1 MNVVD
6 TIRDFAREHPDHL
19 AVVAATPEGNCE
31 ISYAALIGRIDR
43 IARALIVHGVGR
55 AERVGVMAP
64 QTPQFIETA
73 LAVISIGACVVPIP
87 ADTRGATLDEFCDR
101 AYLHRVVTPAD
112 GRETEPTIADAPQRT
127 RLAAEVE
134 AGFAALAPAYLRFT
148 SGTTNLRKGVV
159 LGHERI
165 VQRLDAANAALN
177 IGPDDRVLWLL
188 PMAHHFVVS
197 ILLYLRAGATVL
209 LPASALAGAILEFAE
224 RADAT
229 VLYAS
234 PYHFGMLAGDRSEV
248 TLPHLRL
255 AVSTAEQLRRAT
267 ADAFRERFAQPVVQ
281 ALGIIEVGLPVV
293 NLPSAATKPEA
304 LGRPLDDYDVWLR
317 DDNGDRIDESS
328 PERTG
333 EICIRGPGLFD
344 AYLDPWTPS
353 ASMIDG
359 LRTGDQGW
367 FDSDGDLH
375 LAGRRTNRINMAGM
389 KFFCE
394 EVERVL
400 DAHPAVVRSL
410 VYARDHARL
419 GEIPVADV
427 VVEGAVDQ
435 HIAKSLAAHC
445 RERLAPYMVPR
456 EFRVVDALP
465 QTATGKIARTRPS
478 RHYA

>member
-6 TIRDFAREHPDHL
+6 RIRDFAREHPDHL
-19 AVVAATPEGNCE
+19 AVVAATAQGNCE
-31 ISYAALIGRIDR
+31 ISYSALIERIDR
-43 IARALIVHGVGR
+43 IARKLIAHGVGT

-64 QTPQFIETA
+64 QTPQFIETG
-73 LAVISIGACVVPIP
+73 LAVISAGACLVPIP
-87 ADTRGATLDEFCDR
+87 ADTRNASLVEFCDR
-101 AYLHRVVTPAD
+101 AYLQRIVTPAD
-112 GRETEPTIADAPQRT
+112 DQETEPTIANVAQHT
-127 RLAAEVE
+127 RLADEVE
-134 AGFAALAPAYLRFT
+134 AGFAELAPAYLRFT
-148 SGTTNLRKGVV
+148 SGTTNTRKGVV

-165 VQRLDAANAALN
+165 AQRLDAANTALA
-177 IGPDDRVLWLL
+177 IGPNDRVLWLL

-197 ILLYLRAGATVL
+197 ILLYLRSGATVL
-209 LPASALAGAILEFAE
+209 LPGSALAGAILEFASN
-224 RADAT
+224 AGAT
-229 VLYAS
+229 VVYAS
-234 PYHFGMLAGDRSEV
+234 PYHIGLLGGDRSDV
-248 TLPHLRL
+248 TLPDLRM
-255 AVSTAEQLRRAT
+255 AISTAEQLRRAT
-267 ADAFRERFAQPVVQ
+267 ADTFRERFAQPVVQ

-293 NLPSAATKPEA
+293 NLPSATTKPEA
-304 LGRPLDDYDVWLR
+304 LGRPLTDYDVWLR
-317 DDNGDRIDESS
+317 DDNGERIDVSS

-333 EICIRGPGLFD
+333 EICIRGPGLYD

-353 ASMIDG
+353 TSMIDG

-367 FDSDGDLH
+367 FDADGDLH
-375 LAGRRTNRINMAGM
+375 LAGRRSNRINMAGM

-410 VYARDHARL
+410 VYARDHERL

-445 RERLAPYMVPR
+445 RDRLASYMVPR

-465 QTATGKIARTRPS
+465 LTATGKVARTRP
-478 RHYA
+478 REA